1 MSTGLCNNRVG
12 LAEKN
17 EFFCARVGSKR
28 EAQSHFFLIRAC
40 VLGNLRTYRRTAFE
54 EPGFLFVEIFEM
66 ASGPASVGW
75 AE

>member
-1 MSTGLCNNRVG
+1 MSTELCSSRVG
-12 LAEKN
+12 FAEKN
-17 EFFCARVGSKR
+17 EFFCARVGSER

-66 ASGPASVGW
+66 ASGPASVRW